1 MQKNI
6 QEPASKIWLGAG
18 LLIAMTVA
26 AYLPAT
32 QCGYIW
38 DDDAYVTVNTLLS
51 APDGLSRIW
60 FSKDSP
66 SQYFPLVYTSF
77 RIEYALWGLKPQGYH
92 ITNIL
97 LHAINALLLWR
108 LLRFLSIPWPWL
120 AAAIFALHP
129 VQVESVAWI
138 TERKNVLM
146 TFFFLLSLLAWLR
159 FAERSENHQRAW
171 PLYILSLLLYMLS
184 LFSKTTACTLP
195 AALVLSLWLKSIPIS
210 SKRWLQIAPYVL
222 LGLAMG
228 ILTTWWEHVHLG
240 VNKIDFGLNPIERP
254 LIASRALW
262 FYISKLVL
270 PVNLTF
276 SYPQWRINTTAPL
289 QYCWVAACMT
299 AGWGIWHWRDKLGRG
314 PIAAIAFYTAT
325 LLPMLGFILL
335 YTFVYTYVADH
346 YQYVACIGPIALA
359 VGAGFH
365 ITARVS
371 GLGKSIAKII
381 AVAVLVT
388 FGTLTWRQCHIYKN
402 EETLWRD
409 TIKKNPNSWIAN
421 NNFGKILHEQGR
433 LNEAL
438 GYYRT
443 ALQEKPGYWQTHNNM
458 GQLMLQMK
466 QFEQAVW
473 HFNRVLQAVPK
484 DVILGENDKRLLRRL
499 HYHMGLAL
507 SAEGKL
513 DEAISHYR
521 QALEIKPDYWQAQ
534 NNLGLALQSQGK
546 LDEAVVHYRQA
557 LQVEPN
563 SPLILNNAAWILAT
577 HPDANVRDV
586 KQAIIFAERAA
597 ELTKYQDVD
606 ILDTLAAA
614 YAAAGQFDRAAAAE
628 QTALNLAS
636 AKQDEKQINH
646 IRKQLELYKQAKP

>member
-1 MQKNI
+1 MSNPGKKKQKNI
-6 QEPASKIWLGAG
+6 LGSGHGLLRQDESASKIWVGAG
-18 LLIAMTVA
+18 LLVVMTVA

-32 QCGYIW
+32 RCGYIW
-38 DDDAYVTVNTLLS
+38 DDDAYVTENTLLS

-77 RIEYALWGLKPQGYH
+77 RIEYALWGLKPQSYH

-97 LHAINALLLWR
+97 LHAINAVLLWR
-108 LLRFLSIPWPWL
+108 LLRSLSIPWPWL

-146 TFFFLLSLLAWLR
+146 TFFFLLSLLTWLR

-210 SKRWLQIAPYVL
+210 SKRWLQIVPYIL

-228 ILTTWWEHVHLG
+228 ILTTWWEHIHLR
-240 VNKIDFGLNPIERP
+240 VNTVNFGLNPIERL
-254 LIASRALW
+254 LIAGRALW
-262 FYISKLVL
+262 FYISKLVF

-289 QYCWVAACMT
+289 QYCWVAGCLV
-299 AGWGIWHWRDKLGRG
+299 AGWGMWHWRDKLGRG
-314 PIAAIAFYTAT
+314 PIAAIIFFTAT
-325 LLPMLGFILL
+325 LLPMLGFISL

-359 VGAGFH
+359 VGAGYH

-371 GLGKSIAKII
+371 DLGKSMAKII
-381 AVAVLVT
+381 AAAVLVT
-388 FGTLTWRQCHIYKN
+388 FGTLTWHQCHIYKN
-402 EETLWRD
+402 AETLWCD
-409 TIKKNPNSWIAN
+409 TVKKNPNSWLAN
-421 NNFGKILHEQGR
+421 NNYGTVLHEQGK

-438 GYYRT
+438 RYYYT
-443 ALQEKPGYWQTHNNM
+443 ALLEKPSYWQTYNNI
-458 GQLMLQMK
+458 GRIMLK
-466 QFEQAVW
+466 TEQFEQAVW
-473 HFNRVLQAVPK
+473 YFSQVLLAVPK
-484 DVILGENDKRLLRRL
+484 DGILSENDKRQLREV

-507 SAEGKL
+507 SAQGKF
-513 DEAISHYR
+513 DEAIRHYR
-521 QALEIKPDYWQAQ
+521 QVLEIKPDDWQAHYG
-534 NNLGLALQSQGK
+534 LGLALQSQGR
-546 LDEAVVHYRQA
+546 LDEALLHYRQA
-557 LQVEPN
+557 LQAEPN
-563 SPLILNNAAWILAT
+563 FLPARNNAALILLAT
-577 HPDANVRDV
+577 HPDANARD
-586 KQAIIFAERAA
+586 A
-597 ELTKYQDVD
+597 
-606 ILDTLAAA
+606 
-614 YAAAGQFDRAAAAE
+614 
-628 QTALNLAS
+628 
-636 AKQDEKQINH
+636 
-646 IRKQLELYKQAKP
+646 KQAKP